1 MLTKGILIEKYLSS
15 FSKYHIYLLPRPK
28 PPKFLH
34 IPICKNCPLSWRSKR
49 AFPSGE
55 TLIFPASRA
64 SRYNT
69 LHFASK
75 VVRQRGTLWNPFLPN
90 HRQKISR
97 NIFQKGRPVSCYF
110 AMGIIVSPIANVLIC
125 YNCMY
130 GRFGH
135 TEFCR
140 GTSYGAFIGNH
151 VFGCCRN
158 SFGNIIFQKNSPRQI
173 S

>member
-55 TLIFPASRA
+55 MLIFPASRA

-97 NIFQKGRPVSCYF
+97 NIFQKGETCF
-110 AMGIIVSPIANVLIC
+110 LLFC
-125 YNCMY
+125 Y
-130 GRFGH
+130 GRYCITH
-135 TEFCR
+135 SKRSNLLQLYVQSICLCR
-140 GTSYGAFIGNH
+140 
-151 VFGCCRN
+151 
-158 SFGNIIFQKNSPRQI
+158 IFLRQHAPLTLFLLCTPLI
-173 S
+173 LQDVPFVHRSLSC